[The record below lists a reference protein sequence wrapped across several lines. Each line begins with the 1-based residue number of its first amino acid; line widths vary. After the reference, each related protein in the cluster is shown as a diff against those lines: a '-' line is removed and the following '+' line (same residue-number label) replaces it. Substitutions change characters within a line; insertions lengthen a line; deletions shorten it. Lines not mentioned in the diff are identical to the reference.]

1 MSSRSLL
8 FASLMVMI
16 AACADSTAPG
26 ASHPGLARG
35 GHGGGGGGGGGGNS
49 DVAVTSTLTDGSYSL
64 QSDASGPYT
73 NSSSLMSVIQP
84 IGAWVLDTK
93 SDASRTVSLDLGE
106 GSPVPAGQYAVR
118 ILANCPLYGTGN
130 TMQGVPV
137 DGSIECPLHIA
148 FDYNGASYALQM
160 NPVGNGAGE
169 AYPETE
175 SALVTCTAGS
185 ASSCSA
191 WHITPTAE
199 DGSNVAALL
208 RFDTVHHKQVTTK
221 LTDVSVS
228 FDITVTL
235 P

>member
-1 MSSRSLL
+1 M

-26 ASHPGLARG
+26 AAHPDLARG
-35 GHGGGGGGGGGGNS
+35 GHGGGGGGGTG
-49 DVAVTSTLTDGSYSL
+49 DAAVTSTLSDGSYSL
-64 QSDASGPYT
+64 QSDGGGSYT
-73 NSSSLMSVIQP
+73 NSASLMSVIQP
-84 IGAWVLDTK
+84 IGAWVLDTR
-93 SDASRTVSLDLGE
+93 SDPSRSVRLDLGE

-118 ILANCPLYGTGN
+118 ILANCPVYGSGN
-130 TMQGVPV
+130 TMQSVPL
-137 DGSIECPLHIA
+137 DGSIECPLHVA

-169 AYPETE
+169 AYPGTE

-191 WHITPTAE
+191 WHITPTGT

-208 RFDTVHHKQVTTK
+208 RFDTVRHKQVTT
-221 LTDVSVS
+221 LIRYFSVS
-228 FDITVTL
+228 FDITVAA